1 MASRAASEP
10 EGVMQLACVEARGQV
25 YGLDVHQVREIVR
38 RVPAT
43 PLPRAPA
50 VVEGLVEL
58 RGGLLPLV
66 DLGRMLGGEPGPI
79 DAAARIAVVEV
90 DGLGVALRV
99 DAVLDVV
106 AVDAAEVA
114 EAPALGGP
122 RLPLRGV
129 VRRADGSPVLVL
141 SLEELL
147 AGLREDP
154 ATRAGAGRAGAE
166 SPEEDSR

>member
-1 MASRAASEP
+1 ML
-10 EGVMQLACVEARGQV
+10 QIACVEARGRV

-38 RVPAT
+38 SVPAT

-66 DLGRMLGGEPGPI
+66 DLGRMLGGEPGAG
-79 DAAARIAVVEV
+79 DVAARIAVVEV
-90 DGLGVALRV
+90 DGLQVALRV
-99 DAVLDVV
+99 DAALDVV
-106 AVDAAEVA
+106 AVEAGELA
-114 EAPALGGP
+114 EAPVLGGP

-129 VRRADGSPVLVL
+129 VRRAEGAPVLVL

-154 ATRAGAGRAGAE
+154 ATRAGTGRAGAE